1 MVLADGTRQTEVT
14 VDSIVFAQVA
24 SRAKTAAFFRCF
36 VSFDALGA
44 TALVGVTLCKSNGAF
59 GADVKVFKFAGCA
72 IGTFGAAVF
81 GGTAKSTLVAGN
93 LSIFVSGKRIFR
105 AKLAFNGTNVIVE
118 FTLKIDQE
126 TKTIIYA
133 IKIKEEQI
141 QIKEEQIHEV
151 VNIVLVRKVQYKENN
166 VHNK

>member
-1 MVLADGTRQTEVT
+1 MRTT
-14 VDSIVFAQVA
+14 F
-24 SRAKTAAFFRCF
+24 
-36 VSFDALGA
+36 
-44 TALVGVTLCKSNGAF
+44 LVRVTLCKANGAV
-59 GADVKVFKFAGCA
+59 GANFFVVDNVFKFARCA

-105 AKLAFNGTNVIVE
+105 AKLAFNGTNGIVE